1 MRAISAFSFEAG
13 TSSFWWRER
22 IALRMRV
29 RKSATGSVKLMLS
42 PSSSVRSGLYI
53 DQGQRTSEDGV
64 ACRLSPVRQVAVGS
78 WPSLPGRLH
87 DTWNLAAQGKPAEAQ
102 TAYAE
107 LAQECARAAAQLA
120 AVVLARGKLRLPGVF
135 NTFCSGRH
143 RFLFPRL
150 FSLPP
155 RHLGSSRAEWHTELP
170 QQRACLV
177 VVLRRGDDGDVHAL
191 QLLHPGVINL
201 REDELVA
208 NAQRVVAAPIEAL
221 GRDAAE
227 IAHARQGNRDQPIQ
241 KLVHLLAAQC

>member
-42 PSSSVRSGLYI
+42 PSSSVRSGLCI

-64 ACRLSPVRQVAVGS
+64 ACRLSPVRQVAVRS

-107 LAQECARAAAQLA
+107 LAQECARAAAQRA
-120 AVVLARGKLRLPGVF
+120 AVVLARGTLRLPGVF

-143 RFLFPRL
+143 RLLVLVSSLCFRGAYAAAVRNGMPNCRSSARAWLSSFAVVTIVMFMP
-150 FSLPP
+150 FSF
-155 RHLGSSRAEWHTELP
+155 STRA
-170 QQRACLV
+170 
-177 VVLRRGDDGDVHAL
+177 
-191 QLLHPGVINL
+191 
-201 REDELVA
+201 
-208 NAQRVVAAPIEAL
+208 
-221 GRDAAE
+221 
-227 IAHARQGNRDQPIQ
+227 
-241 KLVHLLAAQC
+241 